1 MSNIVIRNIHNDDLN
16 KNIINLLNQLSDT
29 KNIKINLFSQ
39 FIKTLNNNHQIIVIE
54 DTINNKIIGM
64 GTILIEQKIIHN
76 MGKVA
81 HIEDIVIDKNYRK
94 RGLANK
100 LLNKLKNIAI
110 NNNCYKIILNCN
122 DNLKKFYIKN
132 GFTQKNIQMAIYL

>member
-1 MSNIVIRNIHNDDLN
+1 MNNIVIRNIHNDDIN
-16 KNIINLLNQLSDT
+16 KNIINLLNQLSNT
-29 KNIKINLFSQ
+29 QNIQKHLFLQ

-54 DTINNKIIGM
+54 DTLNNNIVGI

-94 RGLANK
+94 RGLANN

-110 NNNCYKIILNCN
+110 NNKCYKIILNCN
-122 DNLKKFYIKN
+122 ENLKMFYNKN
-132 GFTQKNIQMAIYL
+132 GFTQKNIQMAIYF